1 MTNSMIPYSFT
12 PGTKA
17 KAQEVN
23 ANFIALA
30 EKIDENNKNIVHDI
44 DSSIISGQKTFTSP
58 IYSTGV
64 QSVTRGN
71 LTVTN
76 ISDNKTTDAVI
87 SLNDSNVR
95 TGSLRFTNGEGY
107 TDTSLTSAD
116 ETGDTIQSMGLR
128 NTNGTAY
135 GYAPTY
141 TANYAD
147 TSTKIVTTAY
157 MASHWTTTN
166 ATTESTA
173 SKARPAVVIQNYK
186 NGTSWYRVW
195 SDGWIEQGGLIGTN
209 SNANQWLGFPRAF
222 SNTNY
227 VFVSAADGYNSK
239 ANIGITGKQTTG
251 VVFDNEYSSNYNW
264 YVCGY

>member
-30 EKIDENNKNIVHDI
+30 EKINENNKNIVHDN

-116 ETGDTIQSMGLR
+116 EKGEINLMGIR

-147 TSTKIVTTAY
+147 NSTKIVTTAY
-157 MASHWTTTN
+157 MANHWTTSR
-166 ATTESTA
+166 ATTTSTA
-173 SKARPAVVIQNYK
+173 SKARPAVVVQNYV
-186 NGTSWYRVW
+186 NGTTWFRVW
-195 SDGWIEQGGLIGTN
+195 SDGWIEQGLLSGGANGLTVT
-209 SNANQWLGFPRAF
+209 LPRAF
-222 SNTNY
+222 LNTNY
-227 VFVSAADGYNSK
+227 TAAGSRRADQAYEDTCIQVWPVSKNQIRLHGKDNSRRS
-239 ANIGITGKQTTG
+239 
-251 VVFDNEYSSNYNW
+251 VYL
-264 YVCGY
+264 CGY